1 MGILERY
8 IFRTAFSAF
17 LLCLIALTAVIWLT
31 SALRELDL
39 VTGKGQTIAMFLYL
53 TALSLP
59 ALVMVITPLAL
70 FLSIMYA
77 LNKLNGDSELIV
89 MSAAGVSPGRIL
101 RPFLLLTLLATG
113 LVGYI
118 TVKVMP
124 DSFRELRNIMTKIRA
139 DVVTQF
145 IQEGKFINLDQGVT
159 FHYREKAPNGTMLG
173 ILFQDRRDTK
183 DLAGS
188 ANEESGK
195 GLVTTYLA
203 ERGRVAEIDDVTY
216 FILEKG
222 SFQRQD
228 KARKETA
235 LVYFERYA
243 IDLDQ
248 MTGGGDIKIVYKP
261 RERTT
266 WDLWFAKRTDAD
278 VQHLYGRFR
287 AELHE
292 RFSQPLYG
300 LATLAIAFAALGSAR
315 TTRQGRGTAIAGA
328 AVAMVLLRIAGFSA
342 SSLAIRTYLGVILMY
357 AVPLAAAVI
366 AGAYAWWSQT
376 RPDVLK
382 GVAAMLTSLSRRIGQ
397 SAFAQRLDPVALGSA
412 FSGLRRR

>member
-17 LLCLIALTAVIWLT
+17 LLCLIALTAVIWMT

-70 FLSIMYA
+70 FLAIMYA

-89 MSAAGVSPGRIL
+89 MSAAGVPPGRIL
-101 RPFLLLTLLATG
+101 RPFLLLTIITTA
-113 LVGYI
+113 LVAFI
-118 TVKVMP
+118 TIKVMP

-145 IQEGKFINLDQGVT
+145 VQEGRFINLDQGVT

-173 ILFQDRRDTK
+173 ILFQDRRDSK
-183 DLAGS
+183 DLASSEKDGS
-188 ANEESGK
+188 SK

-203 ERGRVAEIDDVTY
+203 ERGLVAEIEGVSY

-235 LVYFERYA
+235 LVYFDRYA

-248 MTGGGDIKIVYKP
+248 LTGGDGRVVYKP
-261 RERTT
+261 REWTT
-266 WDLWFAKRTDAD
+266 SALWQAKRTDAA
-278 VQHLYGRFR
+278 VSGLYGRFR

-300 LATLAIAFAALGSAR
+300 FATLAIAFAALGSPR
-315 TTRQGRGTAIAGA
+315 TTRQGRGAAVAGA
-328 AVAMVLLRIAGFSA
+328 AIAMVLLRIAGFSA
-342 SSLAIRTYLGVILMY
+342 SSLAIRTYLGVMLMY
-357 AVPLAAAVI
+357 AVPLLATAI
-366 AGAYAWWSQT
+366 AGAYAWWNQT

-382 GVAAMLTSLSRRIGQ
+382 GVAQAMKRLTAGSGMRNWS
-397 SAFAQRLDPVALGSA
+397 QRLVPASLYSSFSA
-412 FSGLRRR
+412 MVRR